1 MSGTTQTPLTVYYD
15 GACPVCRRE
24 IGLLSQ
30 RTGSDVAYCDVAAEV
45 SLASDLDRQQALQR
59 FHVRLPD
66 GRLVS
71 GAEAFVTLWSRVP
84 GLRILAATLR
94 PRPVL
99 AVLDVLYS
107 GFLRVRRLWR

>member
-1 MSGTTQTPLTVYYD
+1 MINASQIPLTVYFD

-24 IGLLSQ
+24 IGLIAA
-30 RTGSDVAYCDVAAEV
+30 RTGSDVDYCDVSAEAI
-45 SLASDLDRQQALQR
+45 LPENLNRQQALQR

-71 GAEAFVTLWSRVP
+71 GAEAFVSLWSRVP
-84 GLRILAATLR
+84 GLRMFVAVLK

-99 AVLDVLYS
+99 AVLDLLYS
-107 GFLRVRRLWR
+107 GFLRLRRLWR